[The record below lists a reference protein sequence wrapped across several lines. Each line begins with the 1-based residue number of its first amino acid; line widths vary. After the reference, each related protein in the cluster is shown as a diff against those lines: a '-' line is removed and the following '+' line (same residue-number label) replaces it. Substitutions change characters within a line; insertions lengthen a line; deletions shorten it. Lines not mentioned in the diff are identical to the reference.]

1 MSEAPGPAPEASG
14 VGRRPGE
21 QPVAAGGVL
30 WARAADGLEIAV
42 VRRPGSDEWSLP
54 VTDIRA
60 DETPLA
66 AARRAALD
74 QTGVRPVVG
83 PKLSPGPLAPPAEPA
98 PVSYWAMRAPD
109 GRPSAGDRPSPS
121 GDLDR
126 VAWLPQREAKARL
139 TDQGE
144 IAAVDALKQVAPSVD
159 TVLLLVRHASVG
171 HQSRWEADDR
181 RRPLDEEGLDQAAR
195 LRHGLAAFAPDE
207 LRAVDNARCMGTLE
221 PLADDLHL
229 TVRIEVLLSDD
240 TAPDRRLGRFREL
253 ACSHRRVAV
262 STSPTVIQP
271 LLAAVTGVGDG
282 DLPDTREGSAW
293 ALFFDDHGRLVAADY
308 YPTFARPTR

>member
-1 MSEAPGPAPEASG
+1 MG
-14 VGRRPGE
+14 RPGDP
-21 QPVAAGGVL
+21 PVAAGGVL
-30 WARAADGLEIAV
+30 WTQTADGVEIAAV
-42 VRRPGSDEWSLP
+42 CRPGSTEWSLP
-54 VTDIRA
+54 AAEIRP
-60 DETPLA
+60 DETSLA

-83 PKLSPGPLAPPAEPA
+83 PKLSPGPLAPLAGPA
-98 PVSYWAMRAPD
+98 PVSYWAMHAP
-109 GRPSAGDRPSPS
+109 GDRPSP
-121 GDLDR
+121 GDRPAPGDDPER
-126 VAWLPQREAKARL
+126 VAWLPSREAKVRL
-139 TDQGE
+139 IHPGE
-144 IAAVDALKQVAPSVD
+144 IAAVDALKQVALSVD

-171 HQSRWEADDR
+171 YQSRWEADDR

-229 TVRIEVLLSDD
+229 TVRIEVVLSDD

-253 ACSHRRVAV
+253 ARSHRRVAV
-262 STSPTVIQP
+262 STSSTVIQP
-271 LLAAVTGVGDG
+271 LIAAVTGVADG
-282 DLPDTREGSAW
+282 SLPDTREGSAW

-308 YPTFARPTR
+308 YPTFARPLRWADKPPSQPVRWS

>member
-1 MSEAPGPAPEASG
+1 
-14 VGRRPGE
+14 
-21 QPVAAGGVL
+21 VL
-30 WARAADGLEIAV
+30 WARTADGLEIAV
-42 VRRPGSDEWSLP
+42 VRRPGSDEWALP
-54 VTDIRA
+54 TADLRP

-83 PKLSPGPLAPPAEPA
+83 PRLSPGPLAPPAGPA
-98 PVSYWAMRAPD
+98 SVSYWAMHAPD
-109 GRPSAGDRPSPS
+109 DRLPAPDERPSPG
-121 GDLDR
+121 GDPGGDPDR

-139 TDQGE
+139 TDPGQ
-144 IAAVDALKQVAPSVD
+144 IAAVEALKQVALSVD

-308 YPTFARPTR
+308 YPTFARPAR